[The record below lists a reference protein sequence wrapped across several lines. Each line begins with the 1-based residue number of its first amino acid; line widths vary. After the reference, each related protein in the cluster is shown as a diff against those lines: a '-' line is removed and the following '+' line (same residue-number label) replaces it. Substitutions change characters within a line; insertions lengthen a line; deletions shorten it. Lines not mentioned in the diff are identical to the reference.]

1 MELQEQ
7 LDQRVRLAQRDQQ
20 ALLESMEL
28 TVQQDRRVYKAFKEY
43 KVSRVSLDRKETR
56 V

>member
-1 MELQEQ
+1 MELM
-7 LDQRVRLAQRDQQ
+7 A
-20 ALLESMEL
+20 
-28 TVQQDRRVYKAFKEY
+28 QQDRRVYKAFKEY